1 MWVIAKYKKK
11 EFNTFLK
18 EFKKKL
24 GNEMKIYQ
32 PKVLFN
38 RKTKKIFFKSILGNY
53 IFLWN
58 EKFKNQNN
66 LEALKFTKGL
76 EYFLLK
82 PECNQSQIT
91 EFINS
96 CKNHEDEKGFLRPSF
111 FMSIIQDKAKFLTG
125 PFANFAFKVVE
136 KKEKFL
142 CVFIDGF
149 KLILKNNSKNHFQPL

>member
-11 EFNTFLK
+11 ELNTFLK

-24 GNEMKIYQ
+24 KDEIKIYQ
-32 PKVLFN
+32 PKVLLN
-38 RKTKKIFFKSILGNY
+38 SKTKKILFKSILGNY

-58 EKFKNQNN
+58 EKFKNSNS
-66 LEALKFTKGL
+66 LELLKFTKGL
-76 EYFLLK
+76 EYFLIK

-111 FMSIIQDKAKFLTG
+111 FMSIIRDKAKFLTG

-149 KLILKNNSKNHFQPL
+149 KLIIKNNNNNHFQPL